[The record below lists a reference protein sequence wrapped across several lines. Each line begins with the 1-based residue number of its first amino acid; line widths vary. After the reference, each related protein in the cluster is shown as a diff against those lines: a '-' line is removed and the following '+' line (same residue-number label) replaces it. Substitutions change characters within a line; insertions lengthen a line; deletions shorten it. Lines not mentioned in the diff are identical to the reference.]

1 MHNLDNKKIVVV
13 DDDPEMLEILEGK
26 LAHAG
31 CKVLVSDGGIESVD
45 MIGNE
50 KPDLI
55 ILDVMMPKMTGME
68 IKEKLNENK
77 LTADIPERLRRSRSW
92 VNIPVIFLTGKD
104 LTVDKTKGI
113 ELGAEAYITKPFE
126 LDKLVDVISSI
137 LK

>member
-26 LAHAG
+26 LAQAG
-31 CKVLVSDGGIESVD
+31 CKVLASEGGTESID
-45 MIGNE
+45 LIKE
-50 KPDLI
+50 HRPDLI

-68 IKEKLNENK
+68 IKEKLNESA
-77 LTADIPERLRRSRSW
+77 LTSD
-92 VNIPVIFLTGKD
+92 IPVIFLTGKD
-104 LTVDKTKGI
+104 LTVDKTKGLK
-113 ELGAEAYITKPFE
+113 LGAKAYITKPFE